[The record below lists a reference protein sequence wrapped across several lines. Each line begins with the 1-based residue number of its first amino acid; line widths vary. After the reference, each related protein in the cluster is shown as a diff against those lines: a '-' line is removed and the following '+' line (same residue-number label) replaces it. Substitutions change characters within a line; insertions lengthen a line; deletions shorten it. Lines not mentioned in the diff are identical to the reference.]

1 MKAASV
7 SDVKKELRL
16 KSEDELAELLMRM
29 VKYKKENKEL
39 ISYLLF
45 DAEDESQYV
54 NDIKLEIDL
63 AFDEMNKSTI
73 YFIKKSLRKVLRTAN
88 KHIKF
93 SGQKTTEVAILLY
106 FCKKITELGRSA
118 TSNVSVQL
126 IYHRQIQKIE
136 KALAGMHEDLR
147 FDFTNDLNELNLPNF
162 EYGY

>member
-16 KSEDELAELLMRM
+16 KSEEQLSDLLMRM

-45 DAEDESQYV
+45 DADDEHQYI
-54 NDIKLEIDL
+54 NDIKLEMDE
-63 AFDEMNKSTI
+63 AFDEMNRTNI

-93 SGQKTTEVAILLY
+93 SGQKTTEVSVLLH
-106 FCKKITELGRSA
+106 FCKKITQLGRSA

-126 IYHRQIQKIE
+126 IYHRQFQKIE

>member
-16 KSEDELAELLMRM
+16 KSEEELAELLLRM

-45 DAEDESQYV
+45 DADDEIQYV
-54 NDIKLEIDL
+54 MDIKLEMDE
-63 AFDEMNKSTI
+63 AFDEMNRSNV

-88 KHIKF
+88 KHVKF
-93 SGQKTTEVAILLY
+93 SGNKATEVSILLH
-106 FCKKITELGRSA
+106 FCKCITKLGRSA

-126 IYHRQIQKIE
+126 IYHRQVQKIE

-147 FDFTNDLNELNLPNF
+147 FDFVQELNDLNLPNF